1 MHTQQKLAKSGFTVL
16 TKKSLTLV
24 KGGIKKDRQQ
34 PPPPPSK
41 PKTLL
46 PNFGNSNN
54 KFVNSFFM

>member
-1 MHTQQKLAKSGFTVL
+1 MHTLQKLTKGGFTVL
-16 TKKSLTLV
+16 TEKSLTLV

-46 PNFGNSNN
+46 PNSDNSNN